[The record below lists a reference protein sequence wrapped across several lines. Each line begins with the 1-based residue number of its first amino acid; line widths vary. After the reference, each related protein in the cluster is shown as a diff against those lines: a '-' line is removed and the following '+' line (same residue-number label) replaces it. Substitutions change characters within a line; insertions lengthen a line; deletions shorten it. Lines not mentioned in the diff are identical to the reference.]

1 MLYLLVKSL
10 HIIFVI
16 AWMAGLLILPRYKLH
31 QMNSQP
37 GEVLF
42 ETMMAAS
49 SKLRRIILTPAMI
62 LSWVFGLSMI
72 AMNQSLLSFGW
83 LYAKLFLVLG
93 LTGFHG
99 YIVAMGRKIDLGE
112 TPISLNRLKL
122 LNELPFLIM
131 IGVVFLVTLKPA

>member
-49 SKLRRIILTPAMI
+49 SKLRRIILTPAMV

-83 LYAKLFLVLG
+83 LHAKLFLVLG

-99 YIVAMGRKIDLGE
+99 YI
-112 TPISLNRLKL
+112 
-122 LNELPFLIM
+122 
-131 IGVVFLVTLKPA
+131 

>member
-1 MLYLLVKSL
+1 
-10 HIIFVI
+10 
-16 AWMAGLLILPRYKLH
+16 
-31 QMNSQP
+31 
-37 GEVLF
+37 
-42 ETMMAAS
+42 
-49 SKLRRIILTPAMI
+49 
-62 LSWVFGLSMI
+62 MI

-83 LYAKLFLVLG
+83 LHAKLFLILG